1 WYPLHVNDAYGAML
15 SLTVLP
21 STFSAMTGAAPLLV
35 LKTVYPLLFAAF
47 PVAVLLLLIRLL
59 DRRFA
64 YLGVL
69 FVIVQD
75 YLFQQLPAIARRE
88 IGLLLFAALTYAM
101 LDPRLRRGTRMTLIA
116 VLALGVVVAHYG
128 TAYYT
133 IALFAPALVLE
144 AGRAACVRLLAH
156 DHARA
161 IRGA

>member
-1 WYPLHVNDAYGAML
+1 
-15 SLTVLP
+15 
-21 STFSAMTGAAPLLV
+21 
-35 LKTVYPLLFAAF
+35 
-47 PVAVLLLLIRLL
+47 
-59 DRRFA
+59 
-64 YLGVL
+64 YLWVL

-75 YLFQQLPAIARRE
+75 YLFQQLPAIARQE

-133 IALFAPALVLE
+133 IALFALALVLE

-161 IRGA
+161 IRGAALWPLMAAPPVTSPAPLILHRPAPHPPPHLPPFPDHIP